1 MTTARQAPARLTRS
15 APPEDPEPGA
25 RRSPVIVLGY
35 AFSGAAKLGQMLSG
49 TPDLACTSG
58 TGVLPMCH
66 QAAATWQQVDG
77 RDGPMSSLARASVR
91 TLAGTMIGAILART
105 GGTRWCEISI
115 ASPATAGTFL
125 QLYPETT
132 FLLVHRS
139 CPDVIRDCVRANP
152 WGVAGTSM
160 AEFAAVFPG
169 SSAAAVAAYWAECTD
184 QLLRFESAHPAA
196 CHRIRYENLTGTMDQ
211 PTQEILALLGLTPAG
226 RTGLARGPQ
235 HAAAADDTPGR
246 TETPIPAA
254 HLPGPL
260 VQRVNELQAHLGY
273 PPVA

>member
-1 MTTARQAPARLTRS
+1 MTTAGQTPARLTRS
-15 APPEDPEPGA
+15 AAPDDPEPGA

-35 AFSGAAKLGQMLSG
+35 AFSGAAKLGQVLSG
-49 TPDLACTSG
+49 TPGLACTSG
-58 TGVLPMCH
+58 TGMLPMCH
-66 QAAATWQQVDG
+66 QAAAAWQQVDG

-91 TLAGTMIGAILART
+91 NLAGTMIGAILART

-115 ASPATAGTFL
+115 ASPATAETFL

-132 FLLVHRS
+132 FLCVHRS

-169 SSAAAVAAYWAECTD
+169 SSVAAVAAYWAECTD

-196 CHRIRYENLTGTMDQ
+196 CHRIRYENLIDATDQ
-211 PTQEILALLGLTPAG
+211 QTQEIFALVGLMPAG
-226 RTGLARGPQ
+226 NPVPALGPQ
-235 HAAAADDTPGR
+235 HAASAEGTLDV

-260 VQRVNELQAHLGY
+260 VTRVNELQTQLGY